1 MSKIKNILS
10 DSLSFALLVLSLTAL
25 FSWFR
30 TNHLW
35 GNVYFEQILLNL
47 GNGTIE
53 PAKDIIR
60 GYVLL
65 CIIPAIV
72 LSLLLATLINKNR
85 YLILISVLS
94 LSYCI
99 YKIQLIPFL
108 INQNTYSTLYED
120 EYANP
125 ENIDFYFPGKKRNI
139 IVLYMESMETEYA
152 NPQLAGDNL
161 LPNLSR
167 LAKENISFDG
177 YRQLQNQD
185 YTIAGMITSFCS
197 VPLRLT
203 YNNNYT
209 TYNNFM
215 PGLICYPEILKENGY
230 KTYFMKGATLDF
242 TRTGMFFHDHGFDDV
257 KGNAE
262 LNQAYGLSG
271 PEYQGTSWGLNDR
284 TLYSIAKER
293 LREISRQTEPFLFAL
308 LTLDTHGPDVYLDKQ
323 CPARFNDNRDI
334 VFCADK
340 MMGDFIDW
348 IKQQDFYQNTTI
360 VILGDHTRTG
370 KNDLYPQQ
378 KNRHIVNIIINP
390 AENINFSA
398 SREWTSLDSA
408 ATILQAAGIGV
419 PEGKF
424 GLGRS
429 LFSDTPTLRESMGNN
444 LDIEL
449 MKSSALYDA
458 FNTVEKTFEPLYNP
472 YPEWGRV
479 INRIT
484 DIQNYA
490 SFSDAAF
497 NAVWLDTLSMTLP
510 QDINKK
516 VSFDIWFRILFM
528 ANKHRTVEVFAN
540 KQKIAEWTFEDTIV
554 QPIYKSVDIPAGI
567 IGNDR
572 KLLLE
577 FRSDGLGYTPVGIGI
592 GVQKFMLLQ
601 D

>member
-1 MSKIKNILS
+1 MSKIKNILANG
-10 DSLSFALLVLSLTAL
+10 LAFALLVFSLTAL

-30 TNHLW
+30 TNYLW
-35 GNVYFEQILLNL
+35 GNVYFEQMLLNL
-47 GNGTIE
+47 GHGTIL

-60 GYVLL
+60 SYVIL
-65 CIIPAIV
+65 CIIPAVV
-72 LSLLLATLINKNR
+72 LSLLLDSLINQNR

-120 EYANP
+120 EYADP
-125 ENIDFYFPGKKRNI
+125 GKADFHFPGKKRNI
-139 IVLYMESMETEYA
+139 IVLYMESMEQEYTD
-152 NPQLAGDNL
+152 PQLTGGNL

-177 YRQLQNQD
+177 YYQLKNQD
-185 YTIAGMITSFCS
+185 YTIAGMMTSFCS
-197 VPLRLT
+197 VPFRLIQ
-203 YNNNYT
+203 NDNYT

-215 PGLICYPEILKENGY
+215 PGLICYPEILKDNGY

-262 LNQAYGLSG
+262 LKQAYGLND

-293 LREISRQTEPFLFAL
+293 LKEISRQPEPFLFAL
-308 LTLDTHGPDVYLDKQ
+308 LTLDTHGPDVFLDKQ
-323 CPARFNDNRDI
+323 CPVRFHDERDV

-340 MMGDFIDW
+340 MMGNFIDW
-348 IKQQDFYQNTTI
+348 IKQQPFYPDTTI
-360 VILGDHTRTG
+360 IILGDHTKTG

-378 KNRHIVNIIINP
+378 KNRKIINIIINP
-390 AENINFSA
+390 AANIPEA
-398 SREWTSLDSA
+398 KSRKWTSLDIA
-408 ATILQAAGIGV
+408 ATILQAVGIGV

-429 LFSDTPTLRESMGNN
+429 LFSSTPTLWESMDRN

-449 MKSSALYDA
+449 MKSSKTYNA
-458 FNTVEKTFEPLYNP
+458 FNIIKKTFEPLYNP
-472 YPEWGRV
+472 YPEWGRE
-479 INRIT
+479 INDMSSVQT
-484 DIQNYA
+484 YA
-490 SFSDAAF
+490 SFSDTAF

-510 QDINKK
+510 PDNNK
-516 VSFDIWFRILFM
+516 VSLHIWFKILFM
-528 ANKHRTVEVFAN
+528 INKHRTVEVFAN
-540 KQKIAEWTFEDTIV
+540 KQKIAEWTFEDSVV
-554 QPIYKSVDIPAGI
+554 QPVHKSVDIPAGI

-577 FRSDGLGYTPVGIGI
+577 FRNDGLGYTPVGIGI
-592 GVQKFMLLQ
+592 GVQKFMLSQ

>member
-1 MSKIKNILS
+1 MRDSILYNLARQR
-10 DSLSFALLVLSLTAL
+10 LSELA
-25 FSWFR
+25 
-30 TNHLW
+30 
-35 GNVYFEQILLNL
+35 
-47 GNGTIE
+47 NG
-53 PAKDIIR
+53 
-60 GYVLL
+60 
-65 CIIPAIV
+65 
-72 LSLLLATLINKNR
+72 
-85 YLILISVLS
+85 
-94 LSYCI
+94 
-99 YKIQLIPFL
+99 
-108 INQNTYSTLYED
+108 
-120 EYANP
+120 
-125 ENIDFYFPGKKRNI
+125 GK
-139 IVLYMESMETEYA
+139 
-152 NPQLAGDNL
+152 
-161 LPNLSR
+161 
-167 LAKENISFDG
+167 
-177 YRQLQNQD
+177 
-185 YTIAGMITSFCS
+185 
-197 VPLRLT
+197 
-203 YNNNYT
+203 
-209 TYNNFM
+209 
-215 PGLICYPEILKENGY
+215 
-230 KTYFMKGATLDF
+230 
-242 TRTGMFFHDHGFDDV
+242 
-257 KGNAE
+257 
-262 LNQAYGLSG
+262 
-271 PEYQGTSWGLNDR
+271 
-284 TLYSIAKER
+284 
-293 LREISRQTEPFLFAL
+293 PFLFSL

-323 CPARFNDNRDI
+323 CPARFNDNRDV

-370 KNDLYPQQ
+370 KNELYPQQ
-378 KNRHIVNIIINP
+378 KNRQIVNIIINP
-390 AENINFSA
+390 AEHINFSA

-472 YPEWGRV
+472 YPEWGRE
-479 INRIT
+479 T
-484 DIQNYA
+484 DDISSIQNYA
-490 SFSDAAF
+490 SFSDTAF

-528 ANKHRTVEVFAN
+528 ANKRRTVEVFAN

-577 FRSDGLGYTPVGIGI
+577 FHSDGLGYTPVGIGI
-592 GVQKFMLLQ
+592 GVQKFMLSQ